1 MQDDSIQMCRATA
14 VQERAM
20 VKGGKKVKVLFLSTG
35 DSARSQM
42 AEGILRS
49 LAQDKLVVV
58 SAGIEG
64 GGSDPLAAE
73 VMREVGIDIHQQR
86 ARNVS
91 QALKDHFGYVIT
103 LYDSAKERSPIFP
116 FTPHLL
122 QWDVKDPEA
131 AQGSQVDRKEAFR
144 RVRDQIRTQIQN
156 FLGDT
161 ASAQQQDHGVLAYG

>member
-1 MQDDSIQMCRATA
+1 
-14 VQERAM
+14 M
-20 VKGGKKVKVLFLSTG
+20 VKSSKKVKVLFLSTG
-35 DSARSQM
+35 DSVRSQM

-49 LAQDKLVVV
+49 MAPDNLIVV
-58 SAGIEG
+58 SAGIKGER
-64 GGSDPLAAE
+64 SDPLAAE
-73 VMREVGIDIHQQR
+73 VMLEVGIDIGGQR

-131 AQGSQVDRKEAFR
+131 VGGSQTDRKEAFR
-144 RVRDQIRTQIQN
+144 RVRDQIRTQIQS
-156 FLGDT
+156 FLGEN
-161 ASAQQQDHGVLAYG
+161 AAAEQQDHGVLAYG

>member
-1 MQDDSIQMCRATA
+1 
-14 VQERAM
+14 M
-20 VKGGKKVKVLFLSTG
+20 VKGSKKVKVLFLSTG

-49 LAQDKLVVV
+49 LAQDKLVGFSV
-58 SAGIEG
+58 GIEG

-73 VMREVGIDIHQQR
+73 VMREVGIDIQQQR
-86 ARNVS
+86 PKNVS

-131 AQGSQVDRKEAFR
+131 AGGTQADRKEAFR
-144 RVRDQIRTQIQN
+144 RVRDQIRTQIQD

-161 ASAQQQDHGVLAYG
+161 ASSQQQDHGVLAYGQL